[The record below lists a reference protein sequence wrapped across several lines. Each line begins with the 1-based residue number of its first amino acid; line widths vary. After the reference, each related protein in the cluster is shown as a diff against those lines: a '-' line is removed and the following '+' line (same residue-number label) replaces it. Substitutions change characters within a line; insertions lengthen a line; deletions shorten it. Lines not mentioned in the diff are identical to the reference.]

1 MSFKYVIDVVRENA
15 PNFEYSE
22 ETFKDVAIRID
33 AILNAI
39 AARSEASAK
48 LVYSMNERVFDLGRI
63 TPFWERRLQRYEKM
77 GIYI

>member
-63 TPFWERRLQRYEKM
+63 TPFWERRLQRYEKR

>member
-1 MSFKYVIDVVRENA
+1 M
-15 PNFEYSE
+15 
-22 ETFKDVAIRID
+22 AIRID

>member
-1 MSFKYVIDVVRENA
+1 MSFKYVIDVVRENV